1 MQSSKLIN
9 FGITL
14 PYATD
19 LGVFFSSCA
28 YIGDFV
34 DTDLKDDVTVPSS
47 GYFTF
52 GSTEEVAS
60 KFLSTTQYY
69 KDLVAIFT
77 QNGNTRPNQGRVQ
90 RVICFQKTE
99 GHSTWG
105 DAFTELHTANGNWA
119 QICISSRDATAIASV
134 ASAVESVTG
143 GRLFEAQTS
152 DADVTTNGSGNIAL
166 TLKTAGYAN
175 TKLTYTG
182 VSTDSIS
189 PAIMAIQASEKLGA
203 NGDLYSKL
211 SGQSAREYESS
222 IESALDD
229 NNVSYYTTVN
239 PVSGGSV
246 SAYATN
252 IYYGG
257 KMANGEDAKR
267 RRIRFYIE
275 YMMKAVSLDFLA
287 KKLTYQDRSGAVLE
301 SMLTALLIECQ
312 SNDLIVQDTEDT
324 NGFYLN
330 VLSMAETKKNYV
342 SLYNTQ
348 TYKVVG
354 WYIDALT
361 GRKVDISLSV
371 DPSDAEKALIQ

>member
-9 FGITL
+9 FGISL
-14 PYATD
+14 PSATD

-34 DTDLKDDVTVPSS
+34 ASDLKDGVSVPAS

-52 GSTEEVAS
+52 GSTEEVDAT
-60 KFLSTTQYY
+60 FVSTSQYY

-77 QNGNTRPNQGRVQ
+77 QNGNARPNQGKVQ
-90 RVICFQKTE
+90 TVICFQKTSD
-99 GHSTWG
+99 HSTWG
-105 DAFTELHTANGNWA
+105 EAFTALHTANGNWS
-119 QICISSRDATAIASV
+119 QIAISSRDATAISSV
-134 ASAVESVTG
+134 ASACEAVTG

-152 DADVTTNGSGNIAL
+152 DADVASNASGNLAL
-166 TLKTAGYAN
+166 ALKTAGYAN
-175 TKLTYTG
+175 TKLTYTST
-182 VSTDSIS
+182 STDSIS
-189 PAIMAIQASEKLGA
+189 TAIMAIQAGEKLGST
-203 NGDLYSKL
+203 GDLYSKI
-211 SGQSAREYESS
+211 SGQTAREYTSS
-222 IESALDD
+222 VETALDG
-229 NNVSYYTTVN
+229 NNVSYYTMVN

-287 KKLTYQDRSGAVLE
+287 KKLTYQDSSGAVLE
-301 SMLTALLIECQ
+301 SMLNALLIECQ
-312 SNDLIVQDTEDT
+312 NNDMVVRDSEDT

-330 VLSMAETKKNYV
+330 VLSMADTKKNYI

-348 TYKVVG
+348 TYKVMG

-361 GRKVDISLSV
+361 GRKVDISLTV
-371 DPSDAEKALIQ
+371 DPTDAEKALIQ

>member
-1 MQSSKLIN
+1 MQSSKLIT

-28 YIGDFV
+28 YIGDFIT
-34 DTDLKDDVTVPSS
+34 TDLVDGASVPAE

-60 KFLSTTQYY
+60 VFLTTTQYY

-77 QNGNTRPNQGRVQ
+77 QNGNARPNQGKVQ
-90 RVICFQKTE
+90 RVICFQKT
-99 GHSTWG
+99 GSHSTWA
-105 DAFTELHTANGNWA
+105 DAFTALHTANGNWS
-119 QICISSRDATAIASV
+119 QICISSRDATAISSV
-134 ASAVESVTG
+134 ASAVEAVTG

-152 DADVTTNGSGNIAL
+152 DADVASNASGNIAL
-166 TLKTAGYAN
+166 ALKSAGYAN
-175 TKLTYTG
+175 TKLTYTNT
-182 VSTDSIS
+182 STDSVS
-189 PAIMAIQASEKLGA
+189 PAIMGIQAGEKIGST
-203 NGDLYSKL
+203 GDLYSKI
-211 SGQSAREYESS
+211 SGQTAREYTSS
-222 IESALDD
+222 VESALDS

-287 KKLTYQDRSGAVLE
+287 KKLTYQDSSGAVLE
-301 SMLTALLIECQ
+301 SMLSSLLIECQ
-312 SNDLIVQDTEDT
+312 NNDMVVQDSEDT
-324 NGFYLN
+324 AGFYLN
-330 VLSMAETKKNYV
+330 VLSMADTKKNYIT
-342 SLYNTQ
+342 LYNTQ

-371 DPSDAEKALIQ
+371 DPTDAEKALIQ

>member
-1 MQSSKLIN
+1 MQSSKLIT
-9 FGITL
+9 FGISL

-28 YIGDFV
+28 YIGDFIA
-34 DTDLKDDVTVPSS
+34 TDLVSGATVPAS

-90 RVICFQKTE
+90 RVICFQKT
-99 GHSTWG
+99 GSHSTWG
-105 DAFTELHTANGNWA
+105 DAFTALHTANGNWS
-119 QICISSRDATAIASV
+119 QVCISSRDATAISSV
-134 ASAVESVTG
+134 ASAVEAVTG

-152 DADVTTNGSGNIAL
+152 DADVASNGSGNLAL

-175 TKLTYTG
+175 TKLTYTST
-182 VSTDSIS
+182 STDSIS
-189 PAIMAIQASEKLGA
+189 PAIMAIQSSEKLGS
-203 NGDLYSKL
+203 NGDLYSKI
-211 SGQSAREYESS
+211 SGQTAREYDSS
-222 IESALDD
+222 VESALDD
-229 NNVSYYTTVN
+229 NNVSYYTMVN

-257 KMANGEDAKR
+257 KMINGEDAKR

-287 KKLTYQDRSGAVLE
+287 KKLTYQDSSGAVLE
-301 SMLTALLIECQ
+301 SMLSSLLIECQ
-312 SNDLIVQDTEDT
+312 NNDMIVQNTEDT
-324 NGFYLN
+324 DGFYLN
-330 VLSMAETKKNYV
+330 VLSMAETRKNYV
-342 SLYNTQ
+342 SLYNNQ

-371 DPSDAEKALIQ
+371 DPTDAEKALIQ